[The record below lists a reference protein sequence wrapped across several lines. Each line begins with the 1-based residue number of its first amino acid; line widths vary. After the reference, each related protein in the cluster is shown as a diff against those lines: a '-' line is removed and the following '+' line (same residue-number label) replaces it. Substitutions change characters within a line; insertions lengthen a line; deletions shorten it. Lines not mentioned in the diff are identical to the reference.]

1 MQAIVTTELYEE
13 RIILLNR
20 LGSHME
26 ALRIYVYKTNSIP
39 EAVSYC
45 QEYSPSVEED
55 PTRARSLFLL
65 LVKLLLNPAREDAAS
80 FTRKERYRRIGMSV
94 LVDYASEM
102 EPVSVMKELPKS
114 LSIAAA
120 RPFLENVIQHVT
132 HRKRQEAILCNVAKV
147 ENLQARSELA
157 KLESRGVFIEAQ
169 TLCDVCKKPIDTKTV
184 FVVFP
189 NNVIAHYSC
198 LSGDGRLSVDP
209 VSGKHFGLTRKKDI
223 MTDFYDGFIYG
234 GMNDHDGAKDNLQ

>member
-1 MQAIVTTELYEE
+1 MRRHNAGTEPGELGVVRSRGLGFLRKSKYYNVEQVLQAIVTTELYEE

-45 QEYSPSVEED
+45 QEYSPSVEDD

-80 FTRKERYRRIGMSV
+80 FTRKERYRRIGMGL

-132 HRKRQEAILCNVAKV
+132 HRKRREGSCVM
-147 ENLQARSELA
+147 LQR
-157 KLESRGVFIEAQ
+157 
-169 TLCDVCKKPIDTKTV
+169 
-184 FVVFP
+184 
-189 NNVIAHYSC
+189 
-198 LSGDGRLSVDP
+198 
-209 VSGKHFGLTRKKDI
+209 
-223 MTDFYDGFIYG
+223 
-234 GMNDHDGAKDNLQ
+234 